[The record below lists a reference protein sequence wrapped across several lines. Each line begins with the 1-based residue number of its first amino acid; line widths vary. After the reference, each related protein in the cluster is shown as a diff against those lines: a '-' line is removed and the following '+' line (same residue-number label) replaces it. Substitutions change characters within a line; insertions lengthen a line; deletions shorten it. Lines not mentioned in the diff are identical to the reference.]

1 MKALQFA
8 ALLCL
13 TASPCTAQVFVG
25 RPLPRAGSVEI
36 SGGVIAAGG
45 TDLPD
50 VTATLTRNPGT
61 GPEEFEW
68 FRSDATLTTALGG
81 QARIGV
87 YLSPSISVEG
97 GFQYA
102 RPKVEARLTADF
114 ESAANTTASETV
126 TSYLFT
132 GSLLYHFARAGDR
145 MRPFV
150 MGGAG
155 HVRDAHTD
163 NRLVETG
170 TEFHGGGGFKWW
182 FSSGR
187 RKVGVRSDVVVS
199 IRTGGVAT
207 EDDNR
212 IVPTASFS
220 LAYLF

>member
-1 MKALQFA
+1 MRSLTIA
-8 ALLCL
+8 ALFCFVAAPSL
-13 TASPCTAQVFVG
+13 AQVYVG
-25 RPLPRAGSVEI
+25 RPVPRAGSVEI

-45 TDLPD
+45 KDLPN

-61 GPEEFEW
+61 GSGSLDW
-68 FRSDATLTTALGG
+68 FQSDGTLTPALGG
-81 QARIGV
+81 QARLGV
-87 YLSPSISVEG
+87 YLSPALSIEG

-126 TSYLFT
+126 SSYLFT
-132 GSLLYHFARAGDR
+132 GSLLYHFGRSSDR
-145 MRPFV
+145 LRPFL

-155 HVRDAHTD
+155 HVRDARD
-163 NRLVETG
+163 GNRLVETG

-182 FSSGR
+182 FSNGR
-187 RKVGVRSDVVVS
+187 RKIGLRGEVIASVRG
-199 IRTGGVAT
+199 GGVAT

-212 IVPTASFS
+212 IVPTAAFS